1 MQSRTPG
8 VHRSERIH
16 MIRRI
21 HRIPEVQTRPPLCCT
36 RCPRWQLRGGRSHG
50 IVRTTPGLPQLG
62 RGILARGL
70 SSIYIHLG
78 GIKGVAGELERR
90 DDRLR
95 ARVSP
100 LHPSDCVLPVSWSP
114 LLSPEAKYPVTIER
128 KGTTLKLEWG
138 EGIGVFFRTNNF
150 KVALGQSRM
159 RRESRNAGYYGR
171 IVSGPF
177 T

>member
-16 MIRRI
+16 MIRRVHRI
-21 HRIPEVQTRPPLCCT
+21 HRIPEVQTRPPLSCT

-50 IVRTTPGLPQLG
+50 IVRTTPGLPHLG

-78 GIKGVAGELERR
+78 RIKGVAGQLERR

-100 LHPSDCVLPVSWSP
+100 FHPSDCVLPVSWSP
-114 LLSPEAKYPVTIER
+114 LLSPEAKYPVTIVT
-128 KGTTLKLEWG
+128 KGNHFE
-138 EGIGVFFRTNNF
+138 IGVGGGNRRVLPH
-150 KVALGQSRM
+150 KQIQSSFGA
-159 RRESRNAGYYGR
+159 ESHATRK
-171 IVSGPF
+171 
-177 T
+177 